1 MSQYFEKKKRELK
14 QLANKSQAGGYRK
27 RKSKNK
33 NSKKKKRS
41 SKKRS
46 SNKNKKSKRSR
57 RKSKK
62 KILRGGMEGAS
73 SSSARDLREQAE
85 AQLSK
90 IGDAPWGD
98 SAPTRLSSATGPGGS
113 SRARSSRRP
122 SSRSTV
128 LGSTDSASGAGRP
141 YRVVSSR
148 ARSSRRPTVRGS
160 TGSATVAPR
169 SYRVASSTARSS
181 PTDRRRQP
189 ASTSRSYEYDPYE
202 DSSDDDEP
210 YPASSSEVDSLH
222 QTYADLKRREED
234 LFTRMA
240 AQDKK
245 DKKLRRDIAEADRMG
260 EDLDDRLAAQ
270 AVEDAR
276 LVRNISSFRGLGE
289 APGTKPRQ
297 PLKSVLRKPNPD
309 LGVSKRSALT
319 KDEQLDL
326 DIEEADREG
335 KGLDDRLAARADV
348 DDRLERTITSRLGGI

>member
-85 AQLSK
+85 APLSK

-169 SYRVASSTARSS
+169 SYRVASSQQEAALRTAA
-181 PTDRRRQP
+181 
-189 ASTSRSYEYDPYE
+189 ASRHRHQGSYEYDPYE

-240 AQDKK
+240 AQDK

-276 LVRNISSFRGLGE
+276 LVRNISSFRDLRG
-289 APGTKPRQ
+289 APGTKPG
-297 PLKSVLRKPNPD
+297 N
-309 LGVSKRSALT
+309 G
-319 KDEQLDL
+319 
-326 DIEEADREG
+326 
-335 KGLDDRLAARADV
+335 
-348 DDRLERTITSRLGGI
+348 